1 MKKIKV
7 LALCAVLVGL
17 GGAMSALTAAQEKV
31 LHDFFV
37 AEAVKEGASNQ
48 QAEMSW
54 DLWWGSLDDSEKEVY
69 WEMYQSGG
77 SSGSGSGSDSG
88 SKDEPVNLPSLKPLD
103 TLKDNNSYTQLVAPE
118 SQSGLVSEVDDY
130 MDVNSWQGVEFDKL
144 FTHVGYNINNQFN
157 AGLATRIG
165 KVYVGGF
172 FYGNFIDS
180 TTDTRKWKE
189 GGKKGKNTATT
200 TTGTGTSNGSGSGL
214 PGIDDDDDNNSS
226 TGPSIGGDY
235 DSPWGDYGYDS
246 YALDDLEG
254 IGDLLG
260 GILGGA
266 GGNGSANSGRQ
277 VFQLSGL
284 IGIGN
289 LGIKPS
295 VLFSPKA
302 GNGSSKNTFDGD
314 TSKTTN
320 SHYEIY
326 PQVEVG
332 YNLSIASLVLTPHA
346 HIGFD
351 FDVDKDTFKNSDGDK
366 RVTGS
371 TTTWTVLGF
380 GTGLEL
386 PKKDG
391 SIVTNSFS
399 ADLDLA
405 FRSAVTGYYY
415 DNVDKG
421 NKTEKDKSGV
431 THGLFTLGWT
441 GKFVPT
447 DNVSF
452 KLASTLPIEWMV
464 VKYSDQTWNRNSAT
478 DIAPTLKA
486 SVKYQASE
494 KLALGL
500 SADLG
505 LPAIEIQSAGA
516 GDNKN
521 SSVRFNTE
529 DRLELLFGAGFHFD
543 FTQNV
548 TLDCGWNFGGNL
560 FNNYF
565 KDVSDHGYTF
575 WSGLSYIFSD
585 IQLGLSVKF

>member
-17 GGAMSALTAAQEKV
+17 GGAMTAKPSAKYDQYKDIAVAGMRKMNPTLTELSDDEIWDMLDDEV
-31 LHDFFV
+31 I
-37 AEAVKEGASNQ
+37 EAVLAS
-48 QAEMSW
+48 
-54 DLWWGSLDDSEKEVY
+54 
-69 WEMYQSGG
+69 SG
-77 SSGSGSGSDSG
+77 SGSGSGSDSG
-88 SKDEPVNLPSLKPLD
+88 SKDEPVNLPPLKSLD

-180 TTDTRKWKE
+180 TTETSKWKE
-189 GGKKGKNTATT
+189 GSKKGKTTATT

-214 PGIDDDDDNNSS
+214 PGTDDDDDNNSSTGGSS

-266 GGNGSANSGRQ
+266 GGNGSANSGQQ

-302 GNGSSKNTFDGD
+302 GNGSSKYTFDGD

-351 FDVDKDTFKNSDGDK
+351 FDVDKDTFKDSDGDK

-516 GDNKN
+516 GDNKD
-521 SSVRFNTE
+521 SKVRFNTE
-529 DRLELLFGAGFHFD
+529 DRLELLFGAGFRFD

-585 IQLGLSVKF
+585 IQLGLSVKL